1 MVKPTAGLP
10 PKGAGER
17 PTQLMDPARRAPLA
31 LRGIHCRGTLASGSV
46 FLLSVAYNS
55 VIRGTEMTTRVLL
68 KEFERVLGSGNVFH
82 EETDRYAYSY
92 DAAVLEPSLPS
103 LVLRPLS
110 SEALGKAVRICN
122 ENCLSLTVRGAGTN
136 LSGGVI
142 PDPGGIV
149 VLTNALD
156 NIVEINEEDLY
167 AVVQPGVV
175 TAKFAAAVET
185 RGLFYPPDPGSQA
198 VSTLGGNVAEN
209 AGGLRGLRYGVTRD
223 YVMGLE
229 FLDANG
235 ELVKTGART
244 VKCVTGYNLGGL
256 LVGSEG
262 TLGIFTRIILK
273 LIPMPAAKKAMMAVF
288 AEVSRASETVS
299 EIIANRIVPVT
310 LEFMDNFTIRA
321 VEDFSRAGLP
331 VDAAAL
337 LLIEVD
343 GHPAQVEEEAARVET
358 ICRQMGATR
367 IHVARD
373 AGERDK
379 VWEARRS
386 ALSALSRVRP
396 TTVLEDATVPRS
408 MVPAMIHAIEEIG
421 RKYDLSIGTFGHAG
435 DGNLHPTIL
444 TDRRDKEEWRRVEM
458 AVEAIFEK
466 ALALGGTLS
475 GEHGIGMAKSK
486 YLEKETSHAAIV
498 YSRRIKAALD
508 PNNILN
514 PGKIIGA

>member
-1 MVKPTAGLP
+1 MVAN
-10 PKGAGER
+10 
-17 PTQLMDPARRAPLA
+17 A
-31 LRGIHCRGTLASGSV
+31 LV
-46 FLLSVAYNS
+46 
-55 VIRGTEMTTRVLL
+55 
-68 KEFERVLGSGNVFH
+68 KEFENIVGKGNVFH
-82 EETDRYAYSY
+82 EETDRLAYSY
-92 DAAVLEPSLPS
+92 DAAVLEPHLPS
-103 LVLRPLS
+103 LVLRPES
-110 SEALGKAVRICN
+110 SEALGKAIRICN
-122 ENCLSLTVRGAGTN
+122 ENSLPLTVRGAGTN
-136 LSGGVI
+136 LSGGTI
-142 PDPGGIV
+142 PKPAGV
-149 VLTNALD
+149 VLLTNAL
-156 NIVEINEEDLY
+156 NKILEINEEDLY

-175 TAKFAAAVET
+175 TAKFAASVEAK
-185 RGLFYPPDPGSQA
+185 GLFYPPDPGSQA

-229 FLDANG
+229 FFDVNG
-235 ELVKTGART
+235 ELVKAGART

-262 TLGIFTRIILK
+262 TLGIFDRIILK

-288 AEVSRASETVS
+288 SEVSRASKTVS
-299 EIIANRIVPVT
+299 AIIANKIVPVT

-343 GHPAQVEEEAARVET
+343 GHPAQVEEDAAKVES
-358 ICRQMGATR
+358 ICREMGAMR

-373 AGERDK
+373 AEERDK
-379 VWEARRS
+379 VWEARRA

-408 MVPAMIHAIEEIG
+408 QVPAMISSIEEIG
-421 RKYDLSIGTFGHAG
+421 RKYQLSIGTFGHAG

-444 TDRRDKEEWRRVEM
+444 TDRRDREEWLRVEK
-458 AVEAIFEK
+458 AIDAIFEK
-466 ALALGGTLS
+466 ALSLGGTLS
-475 GEHGIGMAKSK
+475 GEHGIGTAKSK
-486 YLEKETSHAAIV
+486 YLENETSHATIL

-508 PNNILN
+508 PKNILN
-514 PGKIIGA
+514 PGKIIGE